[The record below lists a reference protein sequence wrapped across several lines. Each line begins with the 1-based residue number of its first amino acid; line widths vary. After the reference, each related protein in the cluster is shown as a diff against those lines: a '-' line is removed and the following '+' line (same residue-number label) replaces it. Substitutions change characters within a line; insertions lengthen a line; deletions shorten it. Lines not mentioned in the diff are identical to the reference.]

1 MNPRQRLGDL
11 FHQEP
16 GAEGCFHA
24 GLALC
29 PPFLSPT
36 PSLQPSD
43 RCCHHQIPVTIYL
56 DPGVAVAGG
65 VPWWVILLAVLAGIL
80 VLALLIFI
88 LWKVSDGVR
97 SGCVPSLRQ
106 RVLRLYCA
114 MLCHPTWAVLC
125 YFGHAVPCHAMSR
138 HAFGPTVPCRAT
150 LCHAVPCHAVGSLW
164 CHSTW
169 CHAVLFPP
177 SWLCPSSPSHF
188 PPQCGFFKRS
198 SPTSRYTA
206 NYYRARRGLQPS
218 EVDKQALQG
227 QR

>member
-1 MNPRQRLGDL
+1 M
-11 FHQEP
+11 
-16 GAEGCFHA
+16 
-24 GLALC
+24 
-29 PPFLSPT
+29 
-36 PSLQPSD
+36 
-43 RCCHHQIPVTIYL
+43 
-56 DPGVAVAGG
+56 AVAGG

-106 RVLRLYCA
+106 RVLWLYCA

-125 YFGHAVPCHAMSR
+125 YFGHAVPCHAMSC

-169 CHAVLFPP
+169 CHAMLFPP
-177 SWLCPSSPSHF
+177 QLAVPILTFSLPSPV
-188 PPQCGFFKRS
+188 RL
-198 SPTSRYTA
+198 
-206 NYYRARRGLQPS
+206 LQAEQPN
-218 EVDKQALQG
+218 LPLHC
-227 QR
+227 